1 MASERVIWRGR
12 TSHITNLGTYILC
25 LLFFWLVIPIFV
37 AIWKYIEVR
46 GLQYELTNER
56 FKESSGVLNLR
67 FDELE
72 LYRVK
77 DTALMQPIFLRLFGL
92 ASIEL
97 HTEDTTTPLVIIEA
111 IPADDAKRLHRVI
124 RETVEAVKISRGKIF
139 MT

>member
-1 MASERVIWRGR
+1 MAAERVIWRGR
-12 TSHITNLGTYILC
+12 TSHVTNLGTYILC
-25 LLFFWLVIPIFV
+25 FLFCWLVIPIFI

-46 GLQYELTNER
+46 GIQYELTNER

-72 LYRVK
+72 LYRVR

-97 HTEDTTTPLVIIEA
+97 HTEDITTPLVVIAA
-111 IPADDAKRLHRVI
+111 IPADDAKRLHQVI
-124 RETVEAVKISRGKIF
+124 RETVEKVKIDRGRIF
-139 MT
+139 IT